1 MLHSNPM
8 KKEMLL
14 KDFYYYLPREL
25 IAQYPSPVRD
35 KCRLLVLSKKGKI
48 EHRKFYEIGEYLRKG
63 DVIVL
68 NNTRVI
74 PARLKGK
81 KETTGGGVEIFLLQK
96 KEDGSWECLL
106 RPARRLKEGT
116 VIIFPGTHLSAK
128 VLKKGE
134 QSKGVVELTCSS
146 HLKEEILKAG
156 QVPLPPYIK
165 RPFGPVDTDK
175 EKYQTIYAVQE
186 GAIAAPT
193 AGLHF
198 THQLLQKLKSM
209 GIKFAEI
216 TLHTGWAS
224 FKFLSNPIVEKNEI
238 PPEYFKI
245 SPSTAKIIN
254 ETKKKG
260 GRIIAVGTTTVR
272 ALETQT
278 QPSGLLLPGK
288 GWTNLFIYPGYNFK
302 LIDTLVTNFHIPGS
316 SLILLVSA
324 FVGREKLMAAYEEA
338 IKKGYRFLSFGD
350 AMLII

>member
-1 MLHSNPM
+1 
-8 KKEMLL
+8 MLL
-14 KDFYYYLPREL
+14 KDFYYCLPREL
-25 IAQYPSPVRD
+25 IAQQPCPVRD
-35 KCRLLVLSKKGKI
+35 RCRLLILSRKGRI
-48 EHRKFYEIGEYLRKG
+48 EHKRFYEIGEYLRKG

-81 KETTGGGVEIFLLQK
+81 KETTGGKVEVFLLQK
-96 KEDGSWECLL
+96 KENGTWECLL
-106 RPARRLKEGT
+106 KPARRLKEGT
-116 VIIFPGTHLSAK
+116 VIIFPETRLSAK
-128 VLKKGE
+128 ILKKERGSE
-134 QSKGVVELTCSS
+134 GTVEFTSS
-146 HLKEEILKAG
+146 CLEEEILKVG
-156 QVPLPPYIK
+156 QTPLPPYIK
-165 RPFGPVDTDK
+165 RHSRHKDK
-175 EKYQTIYAVQE
+175 DREKYQTIYARQK

-209 GIKFAEI
+209 GIKFVEI

-224 FKFLSNPIVEKNEI
+224 FKSLLNPIVEKNEI
-238 PPEYFKI
+238 PTEHFKI

-254 ETKKKG
+254 ETKKRG
-260 GRIIAVGTTTVR
+260 GRLIAVGTTTVR
-272 ALETQT
+272 ALETQA
-278 QPSGLLLPGK
+278 QVSGLLLPGE

-302 LIDTLVTNFHIPGS
+302 LIDALITNFHIPGS

-324 FVGREKLMAAYEEA
+324 FVDREKLMKAYQEA